1 MRDIVDTE
9 DPEDSSILGSEE
21 LTPENN
27 TDLFFPGDLSTAN
40 IEDLVPDPIHAF
52 KLWQLFLERV
62 NPLFK
67 VVHVPTVQPMVM
79 EGATNITSL
88 QHYQQALVLSIY
100 TSAAVSLSEAES
112 IQLLGMSRE
121 SAIQKF
127 LAGTKVA
134 LIRFNFLKNYN
145 MTALQA
151 LVHFMVRLFLL
162 SKSPPGTE
170 N

>member
-1 MRDIVDTE
+1 MRWRN
-9 DPEDSSILGSEE
+9 PEDCSVLGTEE

-40 IEDLVPDPIHAF
+40 IEELVPDPIHAF

-67 VVHVPTVQPMVM
+67 VVHVPTVQSVVM
-79 EGATNITSL
+79 EGATNMMSL
-88 QHYQQALVLSIY
+88 PHHQQALLFSIY
-100 TSAAVSLSEAES
+100 TIAAVSLSDAEA
-112 IQLLGMSRE
+112 IQILGMSRE
-121 SAIQKF
+121 SAVQKF

-134 LIRFNFLKNYN
+134 LIRFNLLKNYN

-151 LVHFMVRLFLL
+151 LIHYMVCICPCTKNSCPRY
-162 SKSPPGTE
+162 
-170 N
+170 

>member
-1 MRDIVDTE
+1 METE

-27 TDLFFPGDLSTAN
+27 TDLFFPGDLSVAN
-40 IEDLVPDPIHAF
+40 IEDLQPDPIHAF

-67 VVHVPTVQPMVM
+67 VVHVPTAQPMVM
-79 EGATNITSL
+79 DGATNIAAL
-88 QHYQQALVLSIY
+88 PHHQQALVFSIY
-100 TSAAVSLSEAES
+100 AMAALSLSDSES
-112 IQLLGMSRE
+112 VQLLGMSRE

-127 LAGTKVA
+127 LAGTKVS

-151 LVHFMVRLFLL
+151 LIHFMV
-162 SKSPPGTE
+162 
-170 N
+170 

>member
-1 MRDIVDTE
+1 MRDIVETDE
-9 DPEDSSILGSEE
+9 PEDSSILGSEE
-21 LTPENN
+21 LSPENN
-27 TDLFFPGDLSTAN
+27 TDLFFPGDLSVAN
-40 IEDLVPDPIHAF
+40 LEDLQPDPVHAF

-62 NPLFK
+62 NPMFK
-67 VVHVPTVQPMVM
+67 IIHVPTVQPVVM
-79 EGATNITSL
+79 DGAANISAVP
-88 QHYQQALVLSIY
+88 HHQQALLFSIY
-100 TSAAVSLSEAES
+100 TTAALALSETES

-151 LVHFMVRLFLL
+151 MVHFIVSCTRPLINMR
-162 SKSPPGTE
+162 
-170 N
+170 

>member
-79 EGATNITSL
+79 EGATNIASL

-162 SKSPPGTE
+162 SNSPPGTE